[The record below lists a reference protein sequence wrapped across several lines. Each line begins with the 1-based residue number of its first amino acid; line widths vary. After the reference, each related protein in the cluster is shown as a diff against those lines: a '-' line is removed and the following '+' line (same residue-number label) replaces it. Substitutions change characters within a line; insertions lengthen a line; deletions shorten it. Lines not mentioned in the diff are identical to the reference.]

1 MRIRAVRLVVV
12 LVSARALLLGPSRA
26 QLEKQRWERI
36 NTFCDKRRL
45 RAQLTTWV
53 GAEVDAWLPRSF
65 DLTDAADVR
74 AFRDEAQRQRLE
86 RAARDDGDDSDDA
99 QASLNAHGA
108 WIVKRN
114 DAREAMCVI

>member
-53 GAEVDAWLPRSF
+53 GAEVDGTGGLEVGQ
-65 DLTDAADVR
+65 ADISKLQCFKNSKQV
-74 AFRDEAQRQRLE
+74 
-86 RAARDDGDDSDDA
+86 S
-99 QASLNAHGA
+99 SH
-108 WIVKRN
+108 
-114 DAREAMCVI
+114 